1 MTVFTRVSLQEN
13 VWSFLPD
20 SQNKVAVLTRW
31 LYYRG
36 GRKAGFHCI
45 NVVLGRLFMS
55 NLSWNVRYNYFK
67 NGIVINNV
75 LIALATIT
83 NVSSDKALLEGSDL
97 QLFCIASG
105 RPTPNIT
112 WVKIT
117 SSGGES
123 DVLHRGTTWDFR
135 NISRTDDGTYRCTA
149 SNGVGNP
156 ARHTLQVNV
165 ECEYMTAHLHV
176 LRVLII

>member
-1 MTVFTRVSLQEN
+1 MI
-13 VWSFLPD
+13 
-20 SQNKVAVLTRW
+20 
-31 LYYRG
+31 
-36 GRKAGFHCI
+36 H
-45 NVVLGRLFMS
+45 
-55 NLSWNVRYNYFK
+55 FK
-67 NGIVINNV
+67 NGIFINNV
-75 LIALATIT
+75 LIAPATIT

-123 DVLHRGTTWDFR
+123 DVLHRGTTWDFK

-149 SNGVGNP
+149 RNGVGNP
-156 ARHTLQVNV
+156 ASHTLQVNV
-165 ECEYMTAHLHV
+165 ECKYMICTFTRTYNFKHV
-176 LRVLII
+176 ASSACVHVCLYM